1 MSDQLLGMGARI
13 RQTRGI
19 PVAIIR
25 DGLPPMASGAIG
37 ATIVATLVAAALSP
51 SGHIVLAC
59 GAALC
64 IIILLLWR
72 QSEPPILL
80 LPALF
85 QWSEVSI
92 WAYATAWRGT
102 PLSLQSSYGADLDTS
117 TIYGLLGVLCLSL
130 GMRLAIGRAK
140 GGVSFTEGLRQE
152 AFRRTFDQVALLA
165 ATAIVAGYLL
175 SGVGRF
181 TGGAGQIFLA
191 FGQVKYIGIFALT
204 YWCLVRGQ
212 KYPILLAVIMLDIG
226 VGMTGFF
233 AQFKD
238 VILTVFVAALAARPR
253 IRPSDA
259 IMVGIAAALIL
270 SLATFWTAVKPGYR
284 QLLNQGSGAQEVT
297 VPLSERLNYLW
308 NRAMTFDGTDLTE
321 GFDGLVNRHGYTEF
335 LGLVMA
341 YVPETVPHEN
351 GQLTLNVL
359 MHIAIPRVVWA
370 DKPALP
376 HDTDVMAQYTGLP
389 NAWDSNT
396 SISIGHLGDLYID
409 FGWFGAL
416 FGMMAIGGL
425 IGTLYRKLRDH
436 RDGSALVAAGL
447 CIMIVL
453 PIAYFGTAYIKLVGA
468 LIMTTISVFL
478 TQRQILPRLKTLI
491 PGIRPA

>member
-1 MSDQLLGMGARI
+1 MSDQALSTGTRHRPAPGMRARPA
-13 RQTRGI
+13 TNG
-19 PVAIIR
+19 V
-25 DGLPPMASGAIG
+25 PPMASGAIG
-37 ATIVATLVAAALSP
+37 VTMLATLAAAGLSP
-51 SGHIVLAC
+51 SGEIVLAC
-59 GAALC
+59 GIALC
-64 IIILLLWR
+64 VIILLLWR

-102 PLSLQSSYGADLDTS
+102 PLSMQSSYGADLDTS
-117 TIYGLLGVLCLSL
+117 TIYGLLGVLSLSI
-130 GMRLAIGRAK
+130 GIRLAMGRAK
-140 GGVSFTEGLRQE
+140 GGVPFAERLRQE

-165 ATAIVAGYLL
+165 ASAILAGYFL
-175 SGVGRF
+175 SGVGRLA
-181 TGGAGQIFLA
+181 GGAGQIFLA
-191 FGQVKYIGIFALT
+191 FAQVKYIGIFALT

-212 KYPILLAVIMLDIG
+212 KYPILLVVIAADVV
-226 VGMTGFF
+226 VGLTGFF

-259 IMVGIAAALIL
+259 VLVGVAAALIL

-297 VPLSERLNYLW
+297 VPVSERLNYLW
-308 NRAMTFDGTDLTE
+308 NRAMTFDGTDLAD

-351 GQLTLNVL
+351 GQSTLRVL

-389 NAWDSNT
+389 NAWDSST

-416 FGMMAIGGL
+416 LAMMAIGGL
-425 IGTLYRKLRDH
+425 VGTFYRKLRDYTQ
-436 RDGSALVAAGL
+436 GSALVAAGL
-447 CIMIVL
+447 CMMIVL

-468 LIMTTISVFL
+468 FIMTTIAAFL
-478 TQRQILPRLKTLI
+478 TQRQILPRLTTLI